1 MNTLSGLLN
10 NVYST
15 VFSLL
20 PNSPFNQIISS
31 ISDLPYL
38 AELNW
43 FVPVA
48 EILAVTQIWLTA
60 ITVYYVYSA
69 VLRIVGMVS

>member
-1 MNTLSGLLN
+1 MNILTGILN
-10 NVYST
+10 NVYSSI
-15 VFSLL
+15 FSLL
-20 PNSPFNQIISS
+20 PNSPFNNIINQITEI
-31 ISDLPYL
+31 PYL

-60 ITVYYVYSA
+60 ITVYYLYSA
-69 VLRIVGMVS
+69 VLRIVGMIS

>member
-1 MNTLSGLLN
+1 MNTLTGLLN

-15 VFSLL
+15 IFALL
-20 PNSPFNQIISS
+20 PNSPFNEIINQ
-31 ISDLPYL
+31 ISDIPYL

-43 FVPVA
+43 FIPVA

-60 ITVYYVYSA
+60 ITVYYLYSA
-69 VLRIVGMVS
+69 ILRIVGMIG